1 MWLAVPI
8 TPILWNKRITDVEK
22 SKLGESIKI
31 EVSFPKLRNGF
42 VALNLIKQTLNRF
55 SFKMADYRIISLE
68 KGREY
73 KNISL
78 DDINN
83 LSGNAVSCVFPLWHI
98 HYFSGRPADRWN
110 EQCHYTN
117 GFSSTSLNL
126 NCARY
131 FHCIYYE
138 GSNAYGCK
146 LCRIKVWVRSWWSI
160 SGLNDGEGDSGIGL
174 E

>member
-83 LSGNAVSCVFPLWHI
+83 LSGNAVSCVFPL
-98 HYFSGRPADRWN
+98 
-110 EQCHYTN
+110 
-117 GFSSTSLNL
+117 
-126 NCARY
+126 
-131 FHCIYYE
+131 
-138 GSNAYGCK
+138 
-146 LCRIKVWVRSWWSI
+146 
-160 SGLNDGEGDSGIGL
+160 
-174 E
+174 